1 MLGQGVMSKESRLS
15 FAFIVLTYNHKDYIL
30 EHLESIKYMV
40 ITYGE
45 YVDVDLIIND
55 DYSKDN
61 TCALINQW
69 LDVNKGL
76 FRYTETIYNRT
87 NMGTCASVKN
97 TLDRLKADRCK
108 LTAGDDVYSYENI
121 FELSKCKSDVAIL
134 SGRALFLHGDYL
146 ALDRASNILATA
158 TQIIYEKD
166 SLLYRLKHFSY
177 NNAPNILYSKE
188 CLLDSEVLAHLE
200 RFDVVED
207 WPLQIAIARQFSTFK
222 FQLIDK
228 VLVYYRRTQGSIY
241 IVANDRFKKDK
252 VKIYDDLIQ
261 REKSLIEKIRLG
273 SRKFCFKIDNRAI
286 NKFLNLD
293 FYLFGVSFL
302 LKIFKISRKE
312 KTLAINVD
320 LHQKHYSEI
329 RLKVIEFKSHLD
341 DLN

>member
-1 MLGQGVMSKESRLS
+1 MIKKYTPS
-15 FAFIVLTYNHKDYIL
+15 FAFMVLTYNHKEYIL
-30 EHLESIKYMV
+30 EHLESIKYLV
-40 ITYGE
+40 NTFGE
-45 YVDVDLIIND
+45 CIDVDLIIND
-55 DYSKDN
+55 DCSKDD
-61 TCALINQW
+61 TCYLIDQS
-69 LDVNKGL
+69 LKINKGL

-97 TLDRLKADRCK
+97 ILDRLKADRCK

-121 FELSKCKSDVAIL
+121 FELSKCKSDVAML
-134 SGRALFLHGDYL
+134 SGRALFLHGDC
-146 ALDRASNILATA
+146 NILATA

-222 FQLIDK
+222 FELIDK
-228 VLVYYRRTQGSIY
+228 VLVYYRRTQGSIF

-261 REKSLIEKIRLG
+261 REQKLIERIRLG
-273 SRKFCFKIDNRAI
+273 SRKFCFKIDNWAI
-286 NKFLNLD
+286 NKLLNLD
-293 FYLFGVSFL
+293 FYLFGLSFL
-302 LKIFKISRKE
+302 LKIFKIFRKE
-312 KTLAINVD
+312 KIIVINVD

-329 RLKVIEFKSHLD
+329 RLKVIEFKSNLD

>member
-1 MLGQGVMSKESRLS
+1 MIKKYTPS
-15 FAFIVLTYNHKDYIL
+15 FAFMVLTYNHKEYIL
-30 EHLESIKYMV
+30 EHLESIKYLV
-40 ITYGE
+40 NTFGE
-45 YVDVDLIIND
+45 CIDVDLIIND
-55 DYSKDN
+55 DCSKDD
-61 TCALINQW
+61 TCYLIDQW
-69 LDVNKGL
+69 LKINKGL

-97 TLDRLKADRCK
+97 ILDRLKADRCK

-121 FELSKCKSDVAIL
+121 FELSKCKSDVAML
-134 SGRALFLHGDYL
+134 SGRALFLHGDCL
-146 ALDRASNILATA
+146 TFDRASNILATA

-222 FQLIDK
+222 FELIDK
-228 VLVYYRRTQGSIY
+228 VLVYYRRTQGSIF

-261 REKSLIEKIRLG
+261 REQKLIERIRLG
-273 SRKFCFKIDNRAI
+273 SRKFCFKIDNWAI
-286 NKFLNLD
+286 NKLLNLD
-293 FYLFGVSFL
+293 FYLFGLSFL
-302 LKIFKISRKE
+302 LKIFKIFRKE
-312 KTLAINVD
+312 KIIVINVD

-329 RLKVIEFKSHLD
+329 RLKVIEFKSNLD